1 MIIRDE
7 ILKQAGLIERD
18 ALIETACR
26 LHDVEIFSKP
36 SASRLCGL
44 SRAEFETELVARNL
58 PLVILTD
65 DMLQEDPE
73 ALEKLRVKRAN
84 EDRSAGRYPGP

>member
-1 MIIRDE
+1 MIIRVE
-7 ILKQAGLIERD
+7 ILKQTGLSDRD
-18 ALIETACR
+18 ALVEIACR
-26 LHDVEIFSKP
+26 LHDAEISSKP

-58 PLVILTD
+58 PLVTLGD